1 MMQMAMEQGMEPARA
16 REVLGRYAATHAM
29 TPRQRKQA
37 YIALVR
43 FGLEPERIEG
53 VLGWGLDAWSAHHA
67 FRALA
72 AGVSPQLVSAIL
84 DGAIRDDDGPSVLSE
99 RLAVTL
105 DLAQTARTVME
116 DREFAERF
124 LAPNYP
130 TEKLSALRLLAE
142 YGGLDLPWEQLD
154 AEQVSKVGV
163 AMADGL
169 PRNRVGRWCRR
180 EIPAPVMAVT
190 FDALAQEDPAI
201 DDRVLGIIA
210 RCGDESQA
218 RAAFDAASAL
228 PEYRRDYV
236 LSLVEHD
243 AEGYVARTATT
254 ALRVPEIDLPTLDYV
269 IRAHEWRDERELG
282 FLVDAMRDPRLNPD
296 AVDVLASAFAAF
308 FPLHHPAEPDAMNAL
323 LVRLEGLDDLGEME
337 QARNEVI
344 ARFDAEYPLI
354 DMSAMRRLTEPDMGE
369 PAAGEVPDVTVPT
382 RHGTP
387 AAEASGYNLASESR
401 EMAAASDELGRTG
414 AAIGRGDDGRDER

>member
-29 TPRQRKQA
+29 TPRQRNQA

-169 PRNRVGRWCRR
+169 PRNRVSRWCRM
-180 EIPAPVMAVT
+180 EIPAPVMAVM
-190 FDALAQEDPAI
+190 FDAMAQEDPAI

-218 RAAFDAASAL
+218 WAAFDAASAL

-254 ALRVPEIDLPTLDYV
+254 ALRFPEIDLPTLDYV

-282 FLVDAMRDPRLNPD
+282 FLVDAMRDPRLDQD
-296 AVDVLASAFAAF
+296 AVDVLASAIAAF
-308 FPLHHPAEPDAMNAL
+308 PLYHPAEFDAMNAL

-354 DMSAMRRLTEPDMGE
+354 DMSAMRHLSRPAMKE
-369 PAAGEVPDVTVPT
+369 PAAGEVPDVTAPT

-387 AAEASGYNLASESR
+387 AVEASDYDLASESR

-414 AAIGRGDDGRDER
+414 AAIGRGDDGRDEL

>member
-1 MMQMAMEQGMEPARA
+1 MAVVTLENGYSPAEA
-16 REVLGRYAATHAM
+16 REALARYASEHAM
-29 TPRQRKQA
+29 TPRQRNQA

-124 LAPNYP
+124 IAPDYP
-130 TEKLSALRLLAE
+130 TEKLSALCLLVE
-142 YGGLDLPWEQLD
+142 YGGLDLPWEWLD
-154 AEQVSKVGV
+154 ADQINQVGM
-163 AMADGL
+163 ALADGL

-201 DDRVLGIIA
+201 DDRVLDVIA
-210 RCGDESQA
+210 GCSDESQA
-218 RAAFDAASAL
+218 WAAFDAASAL

-254 ALRVPEIDLPTLDYV
+254 ALLLPETDLPTLDYV
-269 IRAHEWRDERELG
+269 IRSHEWRDERELG
-282 FLVDAMRDPRLNPD
+282 FLVDAMRDPRLGPD

-387 AAEASGYNLASESR
+387 AVEASGYDLASESR

-414 AAIGRGDDGRDER
+414 AAIGRGDDGRDEL

>member
-1 MMQMAMEQGMEPARA
+1 MAMEQGMEPARA

-37 YIALVR
+37 YMALVR

-124 LAPNYP
+124 IAPDYP
-130 TEKLSALRLLAE
+130 TEKLSALCLLVE
-142 YGGLDLPWEQLD
+142 YGGTNLPWEWLEADQIN
-154 AEQVSKVGV
+154 QVGM
-163 AMADGL
+163 ALADGL

-201 DDRVLGIIA
+201 DDRVLDVIA
-210 RCGDESQA
+210 GCSDESQA
-218 RAAFDAASAL
+218 LAALRAASVL
-228 PEYRRDYV
+228 PEHRRDYV
-236 LSLVEHD
+236 LSLVEHGV
-243 AEGYVARTATT
+243 AGFVARIAST
-254 ALRVPEIDLPTLDYV
+254 ALLLPETDLPTLDNV
-269 IRAHEWRDERELG
+269 IRAHGWRDEREFA
-282 FLVDAMRDPRLNPD
+282 FLVDAMRDPRLDPD
-296 AVDVLASAFAAF
+296 AVDVLASAIAAF
-308 FPLHHPAEPDAMNAL
+308 PLYHPAEFDAMNAL

-337 QARNEVI
+337 KVRDEVV
-344 ARFDAEYPLI
+344 ARFETEYPHI
-354 DMSAMRRLTEPDMGE
+354 DMSAMRRLAGPAVAE
-369 PAAGEVPDVTVPT
+369 PAVGEVPDVTAPT

-387 AAEASGYNLASESR
+387 AVEASDYDLASESR

-414 AAIGRGDDGRDER
+414 AAIGRGDDGRDGR

>member
-1 MMQMAMEQGMEPARA
+1 MQMAMEQGMEPAQA
-16 REVLGRYAATHAM
+16 REVLGRYTVTHAM
-29 TPRQRKQA
+29 TPRQRNQA

-84 DGAIRDDDGPSVLSE
+84 DDAIRDDDSPSVFSE

-105 DLAQTARTVME
+105 DLAQTVRTVMD

-130 TEKLSALRLLAE
+130 TEKLSALRLLTE

-154 AEQVSKVGV
+154 AEQVSQVGI
-163 AMADGL
+163 ALADGL
-169 PRNRVGRWCRR
+169 PRNRVSRWCRM

-190 FDALAQEDPAI
+190 FDAMAQEDPAI
-201 DDRVLGIIA
+201 DNRVLDIIA
-210 RCGDESQA
+210 RCSDESQA
-218 RAAFDAASAL
+218 WAAFDAASAL

-254 ALRVPEIDLPTLDYV
+254 ALMSPEIDLPTLANV

-282 FLVDAMRDPRLNPD
+282 FLVDAMRDPRLGPD

-323 LVRLEGLDDLGEME
+323 MVRLEGLDDLGEME

-354 DMSAMRRLTEPDMGE
+354 DLSAMRRLAEPDMGE
-369 PAAGEVPDVTVPT
+369 PAARDVPDVAAPM
-382 RHGTP
+382 RNGSP
-387 AAEASGYNLASESR
+387 AVEASDYDLASESR
-401 EMAAASDELGRTG
+401 EMAAASGELGRAG
-414 AAIGRGDDGRDER
+414 AAIGRDDDGRDGR

>member
-1 MMQMAMEQGMEPARA
+1 MQMAMEQGMEPAQA
-16 REVLGRYAATHAM
+16 REVLGRYTVTHAM
-29 TPRQRKQA
+29 TPRQRNQA

-84 DGAIRDDDGPSVLSE
+84 DDAIRDDSPSVFSE

-105 DLAQTARTVME
+105 DLAQTVRTVMD
-116 DREFAERF
+116 DRGFAERF

-130 TEKLSALRLLAE
+130 TEKLSALRLLTE

-154 AEQVSKVGV
+154 AEQVSQVGI
-163 AMADGL
+163 ALADGL

-201 DDRVLGIIA
+201 DDRVLDIIA

-218 RAAFDAASAL
+218 WAAFDAASAL

-254 ALRVPEIDLPTLDYV
+254 ALMSPEIDLPTLANV

-282 FLVDAMRDPRLNPD
+282 FLVDAMRDPRLGPD

-323 LVRLEGLDDLGEME
+323 MVRLEGLDDLGEME

-369 PAAGEVPDVTVPT
+369 PAARDVPDVAAPM
-382 RHGTP
+382 RNGSP
-387 AAEASGYNLASESR
+387 AVEASDYDLASESR
-401 EMAAASDELGRTG
+401 EMAAASGELGRAG
-414 AAIGRGDDGRDER
+414 AAIGRDDDGRDGR

>member
-1 MMQMAMEQGMEPARA
+1 MAVVTLENGYSPAEA
-16 REVLGRYAATHAM
+16 REALARYASEHAM
-29 TPRQRKQA
+29 TPRQRNQA

-105 DLAQTARTVME
+105 DLAQTAWTVME

-124 LAPNYP
+124 IAPDYP
-130 TEKLSALRLLAE
+130 TEKLSALCLLVE
-142 YGGLDLPWEQLD
+142 YGGTNLPWEWLD
-154 AEQVSKVGV
+154 ADQINQVGM
-163 AMADGL
+163 ALADGL

-218 RAAFDAASAL
+218 WAAFDAASAL

-254 ALRVPEIDLPTLDYV
+254 ALRFPEIDLPTLDYV
-269 IRAHEWRDERELG
+269 IRSHEWRDERELG
-282 FLVDAMRDPRLNPD
+282 FLVDAMRDPRLGPD

-387 AAEASGYNLASESR
+387 AVEASDYDLASESR

-414 AAIGRGDDGRDER
+414 AAIGRGDDGRDGR

>member
-1 MMQMAMEQGMEPARA
+1 MEQGMEPAQA
-16 REVLGRYAATHAM
+16 REVLGRYTVTHAM
-29 TPRQRKQA
+29 TPRQRNQA

-84 DGAIRDDDGPSVLSE
+84 DDAIRDDDSPSVFSE

-105 DLAQTARTVME
+105 DLAQTVRTVMD

-130 TEKLSALRLLAE
+130 TEKLSALRLLTE

-154 AEQVSKVGV
+154 AEQVSQVGI
-163 AMADGL
+163 ALADGL
-169 PRNRVGRWCRR
+169 PRNRASRWCRM

-190 FDALAQEDPAI
+190 FDAVAQEDPAI
-201 DDRVLGIIA
+201 DNRVLDIIA
-210 RCGDESQA
+210 RCSDESQA
-218 RAAFDAASAL
+218 WAAFDAASAL

-254 ALRVPEIDLPTLDYV
+254 ALMSPEIDLPTLANV

-282 FLVDAMRDPRLNPD
+282 FLVDAMRDPRLGPD

-323 LVRLEGLDDLGEME
+323 MVRLEGLDDLGEME

-354 DMSAMRRLTEPDMGE
+354 DMSAMRRLAEPDMGE
-369 PAAGEVPDVTVPT
+369 PAARDVPDVAAPM
-382 RHGTP
+382 RNGSP
-387 AAEASGYNLASESR
+387 AVEASDYDLASESR
-401 EMAAASDELGRTG
+401 EMAAASGELGRAG
-414 AAIGRGDDGRDER
+414 AAIGRDDDGRDGR

>member
-1 MMQMAMEQGMEPARA
+1 MAMEQGMEPAQA
-16 REVLGRYAATHAM
+16 REVLGRYTVTHAM
-29 TPRQRKQA
+29 TPRQRNQA

-84 DGAIRDDDGPSVLSE
+84 DDAIRDDSPSVFSE

-105 DLAQTARTVME
+105 DLAQTVRTVMD
-116 DREFAERF
+116 DRGFAERF

-130 TEKLSALRLLAE
+130 TEKLSALRLLTE

-154 AEQVSKVGV
+154 AEQVSQVGI
-163 AMADGL
+163 ALADGL

-201 DDRVLGIIA
+201 DDRVLDIIA

-218 RAAFDAASAL
+218 WAAFDAASAL

-254 ALRVPEIDLPTLDYV
+254 ALMSPEIDLPTLANV

-282 FLVDAMRDPRLNPD
+282 FLVDAMRDPRLGPD

-323 LVRLEGLDDLGEME
+323 MVRLEGLDDLGEME

-369 PAAGEVPDVTVPT
+369 PAARDVPDVAAPM
-382 RHGTP
+382 RNGSP
-387 AAEASGYNLASESR
+387 AVEASDYDLASESR
-401 EMAAASDELGRTG
+401 EMAAASGELGRAG
-414 AAIGRGDDGRDER
+414 AAIGRDDDGRDGR

>member
-1 MMQMAMEQGMEPARA
+1 MAVVTLENGYSPAEA
-16 REVLGRYAATHAM
+16 REALARYASEHAM
-29 TPRQRKQA
+29 TPRQRNQA

-130 TEKLSALRLLAE
+130 TEKLSALCLLAE

-169 PRNRVGRWCRR
+169 PRNRVSRWCRM
-180 EIPAPVMAVT
+180 EIPAPVMAVM
-190 FDALAQEDPAI
+190 FDAMAQEDPAI

-218 RAAFDAASAL
+218 WAAFDAASAL

-254 ALRVPEIDLPTLDYV
+254 ALRFPEIDLPTLDYV
-269 IRAHEWRDERELG
+269 IRAHEWRDEREFA
-282 FLVDAMRDPRLNPD
+282 FLVDAMRDPRLDQD

-344 ARFDAEYPLI
+344 ARYDAEYPLI
-354 DMSAMRRLTEPDMGE
+354 DMSAMRRLTEPDLGE
-369 PAAGEVPDVTVPT
+369 PAAGEMPDVTVPT

-387 AAEASGYNLASESR
+387 AVEASGYNLASESR

-414 AAIGRGDDGRDER
+414 AAIGRGDDGRDEL